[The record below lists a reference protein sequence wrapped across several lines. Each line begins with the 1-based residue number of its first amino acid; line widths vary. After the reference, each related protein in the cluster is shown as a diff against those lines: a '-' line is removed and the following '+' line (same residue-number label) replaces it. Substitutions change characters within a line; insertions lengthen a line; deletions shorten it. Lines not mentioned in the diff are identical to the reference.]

1 MAINKQAS
9 ANHVSSDLLYILL
22 LLFVGLLAYANSFF
36 ASFYLDDY
44 TNILRNKAVFDLS
57 NLRGIFDH
65 CPERFLTY
73 LTLAINYRIG
83 GEDPLTY
90 HIFNFFI
97 HFSAAL
103 FLYLL
108 AKEICNTPALRTSRL
123 NLQKNTVAFAVA
135 AIFLLH
141 PLQTQSVTYVIQ
153 RAESMAGMFYL
164 ATLYFYVRAR
174 LENSTSV
181 TLKYYVLTGIVAL
194 GAAFSKETAVTLPA
208 MIGLFE
214 VFLFETSIRALL
226 RNKILLL
233 LLIPAFLIIR
243 YKLGPLLQKG
253 FFYDPGI
260 TFTRKQYLLTQ
271 FSVLVTYLRLF
282 FYPVGQNIDWYFPVA
297 TSFFARETI
306 FSFLVLLALLA
317 LAFAAYRRFRLLS
330 LGIIGFFVTLA
341 PTSTIIPI
349 KDVIFEH
356 RMYLAVAFLA
366 LGCVQVIWHG
376 LGSMW
381 QRSRPAY
388 LGALVMVI
396 LTIISTLTALTYLR
410 NEVWLS
416 EVSLWRDAVEKSPDK
431 ARPHNNY
438 GKALYLV
445 EGRMTPQAE
454 KEFEIANRLDPA
466 WAIPWHNLAV
476 ISFLERDYKQAI
488 DLDLKALEREP
499 DFLDATYQLA
509 KSYRALG
516 KYQEAQEY
524 LERLIADFSKVRLL
538 PAYLDL
544 IELYLQMGEWPKALH
559 LARELTQLPDSFPG
573 VDYYRGLAWYRL
585 EDFRQAEFYFNRQ
598 TAQQNKKIAA
608 LLMLGQINYLMQDTA
623 KAEVALRQI
632 LAEQPWSPTAHYNL
646 SVILET
652 TNRRAEARKHL
663 EIVVGI
669 QPLSLAP
676 RIRLIRLYDHLGEKG
691 LRLEAIRSLLGLR
704 SDSTEFSFLKAKEDE
719 KMDVTLRSYEKQFLE
734 GNPIDSESRREKTR
748 AIIATLTGDLAG
760 AMKSYENYVSR
771 LDDSTEIKKYEKEI
785 QRLQTILHGGKEP
798 MEIPA

>member
-1 MAINKQAS
+1 MDINKQDS
-9 ANHVSSDLLYILL
+9 SNHVSSDLLYILL
-22 LLFVGLLAYANSFF
+22 LLFLGLLAYANSFF

-44 TNILRNKAVFDLS
+44 TNILRNEVVFDLS
-57 NLRGIFDH
+57 NFKRIFEH

-108 AKEICNTPALRTSRL
+108 AREICNTPALRTSRL
-123 NLQKNTVAFAVA
+123 NLQKNTAAFAVA
-135 AIFLLH
+135 TIFLLH

-164 ATLYFYVRAR
+164 ATLYFYVRVR
-174 LENSTSV
+174 LENSKSV
-181 TLKYYVLTGIVAL
+181 TLKYLVLTGIAAL
-194 GAAFSKETAVTLPA
+194 CAAFSKETAVTLPV

-233 LLIPAFLIIR
+233 LLVPAFLIVR

-260 TFTRKQYLLTQ
+260 AFTRKQYLLTQ

-282 FYPVGQNIDWYFPVA
+282 FYPVGQNIDWDFPVA
-297 TSFFARETI
+297 TSFFATETI

-317 LAFAAYRRFRLLS
+317 LSFAAYRQFRLLS

-366 LGCVQVIWHG
+366 MGCVQVIWYG
-376 LGSMW
+376 LGSVR
-381 QRSRPAY
+381 QRSRRVY

-396 LTIISTLTALTYLR
+396 LAIISTLTGLTYLR
-410 NEVWLS
+410 NEVWMS
-416 EVSLWRDAVEKSPDK
+416 KVSLWRDAVEKSPHK

-438 GKALYLV
+438 GRALYLLG
-445 EGRMTPQAE
+445 GRMTPQAR
-454 KEFEIANRLDPA
+454 KEFKIANRLDPA
-466 WAIPWHNLAV
+466 WAIPWHNLAF
-476 ISFLERDYKQAI
+476 ISFEDGDYKQAI

-499 DFLDATYQLA
+499 DYLDATYQLA
-509 KSYRALG
+509 KSYRELG
-516 KYQEAQEY
+516 QYQGARKY
-524 LERLIADFSKVRLL
+524 LERLIRGFSKVRLL

-544 IELYLQMGEWPKALH
+544 IELYLQTGERPGALQ
-559 LARELTQLPDSFPG
+559 LAREMTQLPDSLPG

-585 EDFRQAEFYFNRQ
+585 EEFRQAEFYFSRQ
-598 TAQQNKKIAA
+598 TAQQNKKIAS
-608 LLMLGQINYLMQDTA
+608 LLMLGQVHYLMEDPK
-623 KAEVALRQI
+623 KAEAALRQI
-632 LAEQPWSPTAHYNL
+632 LVEQPWSPTAHYNL
-646 SVILET
+646 SVILER
-652 TNRRAEARKHL
+652 TNRQAEARKHL
-663 EIVVGI
+663 EIVLGI
-669 QPLSLAP
+669 QPFSLAP
-676 RIRLIRLYDHLGEKG
+676 RIRLINLYDHLGEKG
-691 LRLEAIRSLLGLR
+691 LRSEATRLLLGLR
-704 SDSTEFSFLKAKEDE
+704 ADSAEFYYLKANEDRNL
-719 KMDVTLRSYEKQFLE
+719 DVTLRSYENRFLE
-734 GNPIDSESRREKTR
+734 GNPTNSHSQQEKTR
-748 AIIATLTGDLAG
+748 AMIATLTGDLAG
-760 AMKSYENYVSR
+760 AIERYENYVSR
-771 LDDSTEIKKYEKEI
+771 LDESKEIKKLEKEI
-785 QRLQTILHGGKEP
+785 QRLETLLHGGEEP